1 MCSRNYA
8 SVERGASA
16 KSASLR
22 PAGDGRGGGSPTLPA
37 LLAPAL
43 LALALLTLAVGCGGD
58 GRGEIRV
65 VTDPPGAA
73 VACNGKRFEGTP
85 LAIGRLPAGTYLLVA
100 EKEGFR
106 TERRSVNLAEGQRTI
121 VELRLEPETALA
133 LIQSDPPGA
142 EVKFDGAFRGRTPFF
157 LTDLPLGEYR
167 IVFER
172 PGYLPREVVERFAD
186 RGPRLVRVD
195 LVPNTGRLTV
205 RSTPPGAAV
214 LVNGAPRGTTPCEIE
229 DVPAGDAVQVEI
241 QRDGF
246 EPFAETVTLAARQTR
261 EITAIL
267 RPFPTRL
274 EVVSIPPGA
283 RVYVQNQYRGVTPLR
298 LNDVQPGEVRLRAE
312 MPGYETAVRT
322 IQLRARNP
330 VVEEFRLVKNSGK
343 LVIITEPA
351 GVKVFL
357 NGEEKGET
365 RPGANPMIS
374 EPLEVDLLPPGAYR
388 VSLLRAGYQHPPR
401 VVRIE
406 ANAVVDLHERMTR
419 RFVPDTLVRIRAA
432 AGEIVRDGML
442 IKVLPDGGVELQ
454 TDAGGATIIIPADE
468 ILAREPLRPRN

>member
-1 MCSRNYA
+1 MCNRNCA
-8 SVERGASA
+8 SVDRGKEKNREIAERGEFFRRWVVA
-16 KSASLR
+16 
-22 PAGDGRGGGSPTLPA
+22 
-37 LLAPAL
+37 AL
-43 LALALLTLAVGCGGD
+43 LALAAGCHGD

-73 VACNGKRFEGTP
+73 VLCNGVRHEGTP
-85 LAIGRLPAGTYLLVA
+85 LAISRLPAGAYLLVA

-106 TERRSVNLAEGQRTI
+106 TERRSVNLAEGQRTL

-172 PGYLPREVVERFAD
+172 PGYLPREVVERFPD
-186 RGPRLVRVD
+186 RGPRRVRVD
-195 LVPNTGRLTV
+195 LVPNTGRLVV
-205 RSTPPGAAV
+205 RSLPPGAAV

-246 EPFAETVTLAARQTR
+246 EPFVETISLTARQTR
-261 EITAIL
+261 EITANL
-267 RPFPTRL
+267 RPFPTQL

-283 RVYVQNQYRGVTPLR
+283 RVYVQNQYRGVTPLK
-298 LNDVQPGEVRLRAE
+298 LNDLQPGEVRVRAE
-312 MPGYETAVRT
+312 MQGYETLART
-322 IQLRARNP
+322 IQLRARVP
-330 VVEEFRLVKNSGK
+330 AVEEFRLVKNSGK
-343 LVIITEPA
+343 LVVITEPA
-351 GVKVFL
+351 GAKVFL

-365 RPGANPMIS
+365 KPGPNPMIS
-374 EPLEVDLLPPGAYR
+374 EPLEIDLLPPGNYR
-388 VSLLRAGYQHPPR
+388 VTLLRAGFQHRPR
-401 VVRIE
+401 EVRVE
-406 ANAVVDLHERMTR
+406 ANTVVDLHERMTR
-419 RFVPDTLVRIRAA
+419 RFVPDTRVRIRGA

-442 IKVLPDGGVELQ
+442 LNVLPDGSVELQ

-468 ILAREPLRPRN
+468 ILAREPLRPRG